1 MITFKQASVLILFVQ
16 LIAFDNKDCPMTKGS
31 IYLFHQIE
39 QFYPAEPKLLYV
51 QRSRNPGLS
60 TDFPLLNFHEE
71 HAANLEASKQ

>member
-1 MITFKQASVLILFVQ
+1 
-16 LIAFDNKDCPMTKGS
+16 MTKGS